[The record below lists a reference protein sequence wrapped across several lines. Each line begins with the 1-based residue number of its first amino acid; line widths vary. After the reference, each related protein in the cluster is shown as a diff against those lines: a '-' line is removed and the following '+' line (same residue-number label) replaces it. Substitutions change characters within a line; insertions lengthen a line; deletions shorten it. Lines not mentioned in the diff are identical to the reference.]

1 MLGYSTMISPLTS
14 LRIDTPI
21 KPASCLRLL
30 FYMLLA
36 SVMVILAGLASLALW
51 QYVLIFVVSVAVVSY
66 LALSRPILLHLSQPP
81 LDKSIY
87 QHWQLLMRSSRGDAL
102 WQAQLTAVS
111 NYQWVICFS
120 FMIKE
125 PYQRP
130 LSVAVFRDQVSA
142 EHWRQLTIL
151 AHSISHKTA

>member
-1 MLGYSTMISPLTS
+1 MISPTS
-14 LRIDTPI
+14 LRIDAPI
-21 KPASCLRLL
+21 QPASYLRLL

-36 SVMVILAGLASLALW
+36 SVMMILAGLASLALW
-51 QYVLIFVVSVAVVSY
+51 QYVLIFVVTVAAISY

-130 LSVAVFRDQVSA
+130 LSVVVFRDQVSA

-151 AHSISHKTA
+151 AHSISYKTD

>member
-1 MLGYSTMISPLTS
+1 MISPTS
-14 LRIDTPI
+14 LRIDAPI
-21 KPASCLRLL
+21 QPTSYLRLL

-36 SVMVILAGLASLALW
+36 SVMMILARLAFLALW
-51 QYVLIFVVSVAVVSY
+51 QYVLIFVVTVAVVSY

-81 LDKSIY
+81 LDKSVY
-87 QHWQLLMRSSRGDAL
+87 QHWQLLMRTSHGDAL

-120 FMIKE
+120 FIIKE
-125 PYQRP
+125 PYQRH
-130 LSVAVFRDQVSA
+130 LFVAVFRDQVSA

>member
-1 MLGYSTMISPLTS
+1 MISPTS

-21 KPASCLRLL
+21 KPASYLRLL
-30 FYMLLA
+30 VYILLE
-36 SVMVILAGLASLALW
+36 SVMVILAGLASLGLW

-81 LDKSIY
+81 LDKSVY
-87 QHWQLLMRSSRGDAL
+87 QHWQLLMRTSHGDAL

-120 FMIKE
+120 FIIKE

-151 AHSISHKTA
+151 AHSISHKAA

>member
-1 MLGYSTMISPLTS
+1 MISPTS
-14 LRIDTPI
+14 LRIDAPI
-21 KPASCLRLL
+21 QPTSYLRLL
-30 FYMLLA
+30 FYVLLA
-36 SVMVILAGLASLALW
+36 SVMMILVGLAFLALW
-51 QYVLIFVVSVAVVSY
+51 QYVLIFVVTVAVVSY
-66 LALSRPILLHLSQPP
+66 LALLRPILLHLSQPP
-81 LDKSIY
+81 LDKSVY
-87 QHWQLLMRSSRGDAL
+87 QHWQLLMRTSHGDAL

-120 FMIKE
+120 FIIKE

-151 AHSISHKTA
+151 AHSISHKAA

>member
-1 MLGYSTMISPLTS
+1 MMISLTS
-14 LRIDTPI
+14 LRIDAPI
-21 KPASCLRLL
+21 KPASYLRML
-30 FYMLLA
+30 FYIVLA
-36 SVMVILAGLASLALW
+36 SVMVILAGFASLALW
-51 QYVLIFVVSVAVVSY
+51 QYVLIFVVTVAVVSY

-81 LDKSIY
+81 LDKSVY
-87 QHWQLLMRSSRGDAL
+87 RHWQLLMRSSRGDAL

-130 LSVAVFRDQVSA
+130 LSVVVFRDQVSA

>member
-1 MLGYSTMISPLTS
+1 MMISLTS
-14 LRIDTPI
+14 LRIDAPI
-21 KPASCLRLL
+21 KPASYLRML
-30 FYMLLA
+30 FYIVLA
-36 SVMVILAGLASLALW
+36 SVMVILAGFASLALW
-51 QYVLIFVVSVAVVSY
+51 QYVLIFVVSAAVVSY

-81 LDKSIY
+81 LDKSVY
-87 QHWQLLMRSSRGDAL
+87 QHWQLLMRTSHGDAL

-120 FMIKE
+120 FIIKE

-151 AHSISHKTA
+151 AHSISHKAA

>member
-1 MLGYSTMISPLTS
+1 MMISPTS
-14 LRIDTPI
+14 LRIDAPI
-21 KPASCLRLL
+21 QPTSYLRLL

-36 SVMVILAGLASLALW
+36 SVMMILAGLASLAFW
-51 QYVLIFVVSVAVVSY
+51 QYVLIFVVTVAVVSY

-81 LDKSIY
+81 LDKSVY
-87 QHWQLLMRSSRGDAL
+87 QQWQLLMRTSHGDAL

-120 FMIKE
+120 FIIKE

-130 LSVAVFRDQVSA
+130 LSVAVFPDQVSA
-142 EHWRQLTIL
+142 EHWRQLIVL
-151 AHSISHKTA
+151 AHSISHKAA

>member
-1 MLGYSTMISPLTS
+1 MISPTS
-14 LRIDTPI
+14 LRINAPI
-21 KPASCLRLL
+21 QPTSYLRLL

-36 SVMVILAGLASLALW
+36 SVMMILAGLASLAFW
-51 QYVLIFVVSVAVVSY
+51 QYVLIFVVTVAVVSY

-81 LDKSIY
+81 LDKSVY
-87 QHWQLLMRSSRGDAL
+87 QQWQLLMRTSHGDAL

-120 FMIKE
+120 FIIKE

>member
-1 MLGYSTMISPLTS
+1 MISPTS
-14 LRIDTPI
+14 LRIDAPI
-21 KPASCLRLL
+21 QPTSYLRLL

-51 QYVLIFVVSVAVVSY
+51 QYVLIFVVSAAVVSY

-81 LDKSIY
+81 LDKSVY
-87 QHWQLLMRSSRGDAL
+87 QHWQLLMRTSHGDAL

-120 FMIKE
+120 FIIKE

-151 AHSISHKTA
+151 ANTISHKTA

>member
-1 MLGYSTMISPLTS
+1 MISPTS
-14 LRIDTPI
+14 LRIDAPI
-21 KPASCLRLL
+21 QPTTYLRLL

-36 SVMVILAGLASLALW
+36 CVMVILAGLASLALW
-51 QYVLIFVVSVAVVSY
+51 QYVLIFVVTVAAASY

-81 LDKSIY
+81 LDKSVY
-87 QHWQLLMRSSRGDAL
+87 QHWQLLMRTSHGDAL

-120 FMIKE
+120 FIIKE

>member
-1 MLGYSTMISPLTS
+1 MISPTS
-14 LRIDTPI
+14 LRIDAPI
-21 KPASCLRLL
+21 QPASCLRLL
-30 FYMLLA
+30 FYVFLA

-51 QYVLIFVVSVAVVSY
+51 QYVLIFVVTVAAVSY

-151 AHSISHKTA
+151 AHSISHKAA

>member
-1 MLGYSTMISPLTS
+1 MISTTS

-21 KPASCLRLL
+21 KPASYLRLL

-36 SVMVILAGLASLALW
+36 SVMIILAGLAFLALW
-51 QYVLIFVVSVAVVSY
+51 QYVLIFLVTVAVVSY

-81 LDKSIY
+81 LDKSVY
-87 QHWQLLMRSSRGDAL
+87 QHWQLIMRTSHGDAL
-102 WQAQLTAVS
+102 WQAQLTAVI

-120 FMIKE
+120 FIIKE

>member
-1 MLGYSTMISPLTS
+1 MISPTS
-14 LRIDTPI
+14 LRIDAPI
-21 KPASCLRLL
+21 QPTSYLRLL

-51 QYVLIFVVSVAVVSY
+51 QYVLIFVVSAAVVSY

-81 LDKSIY
+81 LDKSVY
-87 QHWQLLMRSSRGDAL
+87 QYWQLLMRTSHGDAL
-102 WQAQLTAVS
+102 WQAQLTAVI

-120 FMIKE
+120 FIIKE

>member
-1 MLGYSTMISPLTS
+1 MISPTS
-14 LRIDTPI
+14 LRIDAPI
-21 KPASCLRLL
+21 QPTTYLRLL

-36 SVMVILAGLASLALW
+36 CVMVILAGLASLALW
-51 QYVLIFVVSVAVVSY
+51 QYVLIFVVTVAAVSY

-81 LDKSIY
+81 LDKSVY
-87 QHWQLLMRSSRGDAL
+87 QHWQLLMRTSNGDAL

-111 NYQWVICFS
+111 NYQCVICFS

-125 PYQRP
+125 PYLRP

-151 AHSISHKTA
+151 AHSISHKAA

>member
-1 MLGYSTMISPLTS
+1 MISPTS

-21 KPASCLRLL
+21 KPASYLRLL

-51 QYVLIFVVSVAVVSY
+51 QYVLIFVVSAAVVSY
-66 LALSRPILLHLSQPP
+66 LALSRPTLLHLSQPP
-81 LDKSIY
+81 LDKSVY
-87 QHWQLLMRSSRGDAL
+87 QHWQLLMRTSHGDAL

-111 NYQWVICFS
+111 NYQWIICFS
-120 FMIKE
+120 FIIKE

>member
-1 MLGYSTMISPLTS
+1 MISPTS

-21 KPASCLRLL
+21 KPASYLRLL
-30 FYMLLA
+30 VYILLE
-36 SVMVILAGLASLALW
+36 SVMVILAGLASLGLW

-81 LDKSIY
+81 LDKSVY
-87 QHWQLLMRSSRGDAL
+87 QHWQLLMRTSHGDAL

-120 FMIKE
+120 FIIKE

>member
-1 MLGYSTMISPLTS
+1 MMISLTS
-14 LRIDTPI
+14 LRIDAPI
-21 KPASCLRLL
+21 KPASYLRML
-30 FYMLLA
+30 FYIVLA
-36 SVMVILAGLASLALW
+36 SVMVILAGFASLALW
-51 QYVLIFVVSVAVVSY
+51 QYVLIFVVTVAVVSY

-81 LDKSIY
+81 LDKSVY
-87 QHWQLLMRSSRGDAL
+87 RHWQLLMRSSRGDAL

-130 LSVAVFRDQVSA
+130 LSVVVFRDQVSA

-151 AHSISHKTA
+151 AHSISHKAA

>member
-1 MLGYSTMISPLTS
+1 MISPTS

-21 KPASCLRLL
+21 KPASYLRLL

-51 QYVLIFVVSVAVVSY
+51 QYVLIFVVSAAVVSY
-66 LALSRPILLHLSQPP
+66 LALSRPTLLHLSQPP
-81 LDKSIY
+81 LDKSVY
-87 QHWQLLMRSSRGDAL
+87 QHWQLLIRTSHGDAL

-111 NYQWVICFS
+111 NYQWIICFS
-120 FMIKE
+120 FIIKE

>member
-1 MLGYSTMISPLTS
+1 MISPTS
-14 LRIDTPI
+14 LRIDAPI
-21 KPASCLRLL
+21 QPTSYLRLL
-30 FYMLLA
+30 FYVLLA
-36 SVMVILAGLASLALW
+36 SVMMILVGLAFLALW
-51 QYVLIFVVSVAVVSY
+51 QYVLIFVVTVAVVSY

-81 LDKSIY
+81 LDKSVY
-87 QHWQLLMRSSRGDAL
+87 QHWQLLMRTSHGDAL

-120 FMIKE
+120 FIIKE

-130 LSVAVFRDQVSA
+130 LSVAVFQDQVSA

>member
-1 MLGYSTMISPLTS
+1 MISPTS

-21 KPASCLRLL
+21 KPASYLRLL
-30 FYMLLA
+30 VYILLE
-36 SVMVILAGLASLALW
+36 SVMVILAGLASLGLW

-81 LDKSIY
+81 LDKSVY
-87 QHWQLLMRSSRGDAL
+87 RHWQLLMRSSRGDAL

-120 FMIKE
+120 FIIKE

-151 AHSISHKTA
+151 AHSISH